1 MASRRLWFARMCGLV
16 SRRRSDADL
25 ADELN
30 GHLDA
35 HIADNLRAGMAY
47 DEAFR
52 HATLKLGGLAMTTDS
67 YRDQRSLPWL
77 ENIARDL
84 RHAFRMLRRSPGFA
98 GAAML
103 TLALAIGANASI
115 FTVVYRVLLKPLPFS
130 QSDRLIALDYGVP
143 SQNISSGMNFMTWQ
157 LYYQFADRARTLDGV
172 AAYNTGELTLSG
184 SGPAERIAST
194 QATPSLARVLRVQ
207 PVIGRWFVEQE
218 GETGAAPTA
227 VLSHGLWARRY
238 GLDPGIVGQSIRLN
252 GVPTQV
258 IGVMPATFAFPV
270 PRTEVWVAAQST
282 RASASFLF
290 SLQGVARLRDGATIG
305 SARAEMTALIA
316 DLARTSPNQLGMIA
330 APLPLQQFIVGRVAD
345 TLWILLV
352 SVVLVLLVA
361 CGNVANLFLVR
372 SEARQREIAVR
383 QALGASRRALVRY
396 FLAES
401 ALLSIAGGVVGL
413 VVAWAAVQAVVAYG
427 PANLPRIREIALDGV
442 VVGFTFALSLLAG
455 VAFGAVPLLRVAPL
469 PTSLHENG
477 RGNTASRGR
486 FHARHLLMG
495 GQVAFALV
503 LVVSSG
509 LMFRSFQ
516 NLRKVDPGFNPTSAL
531 TFRVGLPDSQYS
543 SRRAAVMVHQSI
555 LDGIAMLPGVTA
567 VSASTC
573 LPLAGPCF
581 GNGLQTERRIEDG
594 RPRPFIWWRGVA
606 GNYFETVG
614 MRMLR
619 GRGIDRG
626 DVERGERIVVVDEA
640 VARAYFPGLD
650 PIGQRV
656 RASFPP
662 NSRFGTPDWLIV
674 VGVVS
679 NVVTTALAETAPAG
693 HLYMPMSIAGGPD
706 IPAQA
711 LVGPDV
717 IMMGYVAR
725 TTTPPSSMVAAVRGA
740 VGNVDPNLALADV
753 QTLQTILDRA
763 SEQMAFTMVL
773 IAIAASVALVLGVIG
788 IYGVMSY
795 VVTQRTAEI
804 GVRLALGADPG
815 GVAGMIVRQGGLVAL
830 AGIAAGLGTAFLG
843 SRLITSLLYGISARD
858 PGVFTAATLT
868 LFGVAL
874 IACWLPARRAAAVD
888 PLVALRAE

>member
-1 MASRRLWFARMCGLV
+1 MASLRLWFARMCGLV

-52 HATLKLGGLAMTTDS
+52 HASLKLGGLAMTTDS

-115 FTVVYRVLLKPLPFS
+115 FTVVYRVLLKPLPFGR
-130 QSDRLIALDYGVP
+130 SDRLIALDYGVP
-143 SQNISSGMNFMTWQ
+143 RQNISSGMNFMTWQ
-157 LYYQFADRARTLDGV
+157 LYYQFADRARTLDSV

-207 PVIGRWFVEQE
+207 PAIGRWFVDQE

-290 SLQGVARLRDGATIG
+290 SLQGVARLRDGATIA

-316 DLARTSPNQLGMIA
+316 DLARTSPNQLGMVA

-372 SEARQREIAVR
+372 SEARHREIAVR

-396 FLAES
+396 FVAES
-401 ALLSIAGGVVGL
+401 ALLSMAGGVVGL

-442 VVGFTFALSLLAG
+442 VVGFTFVLSLLAG
-455 VAFGAVPLLRVAPL
+455 VAFGAVPLLRVAP
-469 PTSLHENG
+469 PRSLL
-477 RGNTASRGR
+477 S
-486 FHARHLLMG
+486 
-495 GQVAFALV
+495 VAPERV
-503 LVVSSG
+503 LVY
-509 LMFRSFQ
+509 
-516 NLRKVDPGFNPTSAL
+516 PPE
-531 TFRVGLPDSQYS
+531 
-543 SRRAAVMVHQSI
+543 AA
-555 LDGIAMLPGVTA
+555 
-567 VSASTC
+567 
-573 LPLAGPCF
+573 
-581 GNGLQTERRIEDG
+581 
-594 RPRPFIWWRGVA
+594 
-606 GNYFETVG
+606 
-614 MRMLR
+614 
-619 GRGIDRG
+619 
-626 DVERGERIVVVDEA
+626 
-640 VARAYFPGLD
+640 
-650 PIGQRV
+650 
-656 RASFPP
+656 
-662 NSRFGTPDWLIV
+662 
-674 VGVVS
+674 
-679 NVVTTALAETAPAG
+679 
-693 HLYMPMSIAGGPD
+693 
-706 IPAQA
+706 
-711 LVGPDV
+711 
-717 IMMGYVAR
+717 
-725 TTTPPSSMVAAVRGA
+725 
-740 VGNVDPNLALADV
+740 
-753 QTLQTILDRA
+753 
-763 SEQMAFTMVL
+763 
-773 IAIAASVALVLGVIG
+773 
-788 IYGVMSY
+788 
-795 VVTQRTAEI
+795 
-804 GVRLALGADPG
+804 
-815 GVAGMIVRQGGLVAL
+815 
-830 AGIAAGLGTAFLG
+830 
-843 SRLITSLLYGISARD
+843 
-858 PGVFTAATLT
+858 
-868 LFGVAL
+868 
-874 IACWLPARRAAAVD
+874 
-888 PLVALRAE
+888 